1 MLSGSEEIWYTPVEA
16 YGVSTFAGG
25 ISSGGMGG
33 DATVT
38 EGVRFLWKYDPDT
51 PDKTPSGFTGQGWF
65 ADTNGSPIWY
75 SIQFYSM
82 TLQGILDEFAG
93 GTRTNLNDV
102 FTNWQNYVDAAGS
115 QGNDVVQQFQR
126 AVGYD
131 CWSNLN
137 S

>member
-38 EGVRFLWKYDPDT
+38 EGVRFLWKYDPEF
-51 PDKTPSGFTGQGWF
+51 PRVTPSGFTGNGWF
-65 ADTNGSPIWY
+65 ENTYGSPIWY
-75 SIQFYSM
+75 SIEFHSM
-82 TLQGILDEFAG
+82 ALDTILAEFANNS
-93 GTRTNLNDV
+93 RVNLNDI
-102 FTNWQNYVDAAGS
+102 FKNWQVYVDAQAS
-115 QGNDVVQQFQR
+115 QNNDVVQQFQR
-126 AVGYD
+126 AVGYE

-137 S
+137 

>member
-38 EGVRFLWKYDPDT
+38 EGVRFLWKYDPES
-51 PDKTPSGFTGQGWF
+51 PRVTPSGFTGKGWF
-65 ADTNGSPIWY
+65 ENTYGSPIWY
-75 SIQFYSM
+75 SIQFHGM
-82 TLQGILDEFAG
+82 DLDTILAEFANNS
-93 GTRTNLNDV
+93 RVNLNDI
-102 FTNWQNYVDAAGS
+102 FKNWQVYVDA
-115 QGNDVVQQFQR
+115 QEWQNNDVVQQFQR
-126 AVGYD
+126 AVDYD

-137 S
+137 